1 MVFDTTA
8 RASIISAV
16 RSAAR
21 RGDLAQAEQ
30 LVRRYL
36 DEDGTTPEAIEALS
50 WVARGALQARRFSK
64 TSNYAKQVHR
74 SVLRRLRDGDLDSEP
89 HLATALGAAIEAHAQ
104 AMAGQ
109 GRRAEAVALLRR
121 EVVRFGSTSI
131 RFRIRKNLNLLTME
145 GKRPPE
151 LDVREWIGSK
161 PRLVRELLGQPVLL
175 FFWAHYCEDSRA
187 QGRVLV
193 RIRKQFAG
201 FGLSLIGPTRRYG
214 HLDEQGSFPARR
226 TEEMRHIEEVL
237 GRYYRDLTDI
247 PVPVSERNF
256 ENYGVSTTPTLTL
269 VDSSGI
275 VSLYH
280 PGKMPYRD
288 LASNIRSVLN
298 SGSHG
303 SASRRAG
310 ASS

>member
-36 DEDGTTPEAIEALS
+36 DENGTTPEAIEALS

-64 TSNYAKQVHR
+64 ASNYAKQVHR
-74 SVLRRLRDGDLDSEP
+74 SVLRRLRDSDLDSER
-89 HLATALGAAIEAHAQ
+89 HLAPALGASIEVLAQ
-104 AMAGQ
+104 AAVRQ
-109 GRRAEAVALLRR
+109 GRGAQAVALLRR
-121 EVVRFGSTSI
+121 ELTRFGRTSI

-145 GKRPPE
+145 GRLPPE
-151 LDVREWIGSK
+151 LDAREWIGSK
-161 PRLVRELLGQPVLL
+161 PRLLRELHGQPVLL

-193 RIRKQFAG
+193 RIREHFSG
-201 FGLSLIGPTRRYG
+201 FGLSLMAPTRRYG
-214 HLDEQGSFPARR
+214 YLDEQGSFPARR

-237 GRYYRDLTDI
+237 DRYYRDLADLPI
-247 PVPVSERNF
+247 PVSVRNF

-275 VSLYH
+275 VLLYH

-288 LASNIRSVLN
+288 LASKIRSVLKN
-298 SGSHG
+298 GGDASI
-303 SASRRAG
+303 SARAG